1 MKKIINA
8 IICVIFI
15 TLIFCG
21 CGTAKKNSA
30 VKPKAVTASTQNN
43 SQSNNTAGSVSQQ
56 TQQNENSTASKES
69 NEASKA
75 VSTLSNNKIR
85 TLTLQA
91 DNAITK
97 AFSCNNVDCNNPI
110 NKTKDNNSFE
120 YGRSL
125 TYTSRNQIKN
135 DLLKYFDENNL
146 DKFIDNMTL
155 VESGKLYVLIG
166 QEGMR
171 PDLKTC
177 NMKVIRKQGEIQV
190 NFTDGSGDGKVSEDK
205 TLVYEHSRWLFKNL
219 WYTD

>member
-21 CGTAKKNSA
+21 CGKTKKSSVTTANA
-30 VKPKAVTASTQNN
+30 PAASSQTTQNN
-43 SQSNNTAGSVSQQ
+43 TTSQQ
-56 TQQNENSTASKES
+56 ALPKQNNAVTNESNSTANTAVKEG
-69 NEASKA
+69 N
-75 VSTLSNNKIR
+75 TLSNNKIR
-85 TLTLQA
+85 AMTLEA
-91 DNAITK
+91 DNAITR

-110 NKTKDNNSFE
+110 NKTKDNSSFQ

-125 TYTSRNQIKN
+125 TYTSRNQIKK
-135 DLLKYFDENNL
+135 DLLKYFDENSLN
-146 DKFIDNMTL
+146 KFIDNMTI
-155 VESGKLYVLIG
+155 VQNGKLYVLIG

-177 NMKVIRKQGEIQV
+177 NMKVKRKQGEIQV
-190 NFTDGSGDGKVSEDK
+190 TFTDGSGDGKVSEDK
-205 TLVYEHSRWLFKNL
+205 TLVFEHDRWIFKNL